1 VAARR
6 FISGS
11 RWLRA
16 LIQGDDEFL
25 APLVRVV
32 SADPPRPPSSS
43 GWAMQFDASPWGGGA
58 LLRNGSEIKEYFS
71 VKWSPKDADHLG
83 IVIGEPAGQTFWEY
97 ATLVIG
103 LQVWGSRFVSESLAV
118 LGDNTGSLQDALHL
132 KGRGALL
139 ALSRELS
146 WRQSRYGWQFAVG
159 HVPSEHNDVSDC
171 LSRLFAYPAKEFPWK
186 LLKDAAE
193 VEAPT
198 LHSLWRV
205 EVP

>member
-1 VAARR
+1 
-6 FISGS
+6 
-11 RWLRA
+11 
-16 LIQGDDEFL
+16 
-25 APLVRVV
+25 
-32 SADPPRPPSSS
+32 
-43 GWAMQFDASPWGGGA
+43 M
-58 LLRNGSEIKEYFS
+58 
-71 VKWSPKDADHLG
+71 
-83 IVIGEPAGQTFWEY
+83 
-97 ATLVIG
+97 
-103 LQVWGSRFVSESLAV
+103 WGSRFVTESLAV
-118 LGDNTGSLQDALHL
+118 LGDDTGSLQDALHL

-171 LSRLFAYPAKEFPWK
+171 LSRLFAYPAKDFPWK